1 MGRAAPR
8 LGGTDKACLV
18 SPVGA
23 CSPPA
28 AESRSWTARGSNA
41 RRPGDQGHL
50 PPPGGQRT
58 RGARPPMA
66 RFAASLLTASLVVS
80 ILGAT
85 AFTQT
90 AQRPPWP
97 LTPHGEL
104 AAKKE
109 RRESATRKKEHRK
122 SAKKKGEP
130 QEGAKNK
137 QKRAECKEQAQ
148 KLLDDTDKRAYM
160 KECISNL

>member
-66 RFAASLLTASLVVS
+66 RFAASLLAASLVVS

-97 LTPHGEL
+97 LTPHGKL

-109 RRESATRKKEHRK
+109 HRE
-122 SAKKKGEP
+122 SAKKKREP
-130 QEGAKNK
+130 RESAKNK

-148 KLLDDTDKRAYM
+148 KLLDDADKRAYM
-160 KECISNL
+160 KGCISNL